1 MSIKLLRIV
10 KRGILRVNSSRDAS
24 LSTFPNEYCQH
35 HIETSGLQ
43 KLILTVGSATVSL
56 LDPSRG
62 DMIATLGETTGR
74 SALNYMKGKME
85 DNAEG
90 AEILRAQPRINSK
103 TVDLDYLSNLPKGT
117 VGNVY
122 HEWLVKNKVT
132 PDSRLPVQFV
142 DDVELAYVM
151 QRYRE
156 VHDLVHAIL
165 YMPTNM
171 LGEVS
176 VKWIE
181 GLQTRLPMCIGGG
194 LFGAMRLKPKQRQN
208 YVTNYLPWAIKTGM
222 TSEFLM
228 NVYFEKRWEQPI
240 SDLHNEL
247 KIVPLVIKKAAKVER
262 SGTKTKGAELE
273 SM

>member
-1 MSIKLLRIV
+1 MHRFQVFPVSIASTTSKPRCS
-10 KRGILRVNSSRDAS
+10 KNSSSR
-24 LSTFPNEYCQH
+24 LEVQQYLFWT
-35 HIETSGLQ
+35 L
-43 KLILTVGSATVSL
+43 
-56 LDPSRG
+56 RG

-74 SALNYMKGKME
+74 SALNYVKGKME

-90 AEILRAQPRINSK
+90 AEILRVQPRINSK
-103 TVDLDYLSNLPKGT
+103 TVDLDYLSTLPKGT
-117 VGNVY
+117 VGKVY

-171 LGEVS
+171 LGEVT

-181 GLQTRLPMCIGGG
+181 GLQTRLPMCLGGG

-222 TSEFLM
+222 TSELLM

-240 SDLHNEL
+240 SDLHDEL
-247 KIVPLVIKKAAKVER
+247 KIVPLVVKNTTKAKR
-262 SGTKTKGAELE
+262 SETETKEAELK
-273 SM
+273 ST